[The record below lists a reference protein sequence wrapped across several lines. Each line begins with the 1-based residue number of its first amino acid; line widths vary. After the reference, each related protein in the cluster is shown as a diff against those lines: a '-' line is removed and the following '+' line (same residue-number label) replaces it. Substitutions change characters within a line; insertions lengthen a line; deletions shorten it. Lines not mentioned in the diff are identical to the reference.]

1 MPKRKIKMNR
11 IYQLLTILIAFTL
24 SIVVLLSFASCSDA
38 KQAQKGYNK
47 FIKHGGKI
55 KPEYI
60 YTERIDSV
68 IVNGKT
74 EYITVIDSVKID
86 CPDKPKTRYEV
97 RNERK
102 SKEDSLKYA
111 LKTLKEKNAF
121 TIDSLN
127 KVIRLAKIDKNVHKI
142 DSKQTIKEIQHKTR
156 QLRIEEQNFKW
167 YHWVLFVI
175 IFLLG
180 AYLRGVIASLFYVI
194 KK

>member
-1 MPKRKIKMNR
+1 M
-11 IYQLLTILIAFTL
+11 LLGTAFALIFGMFFM
-24 SIVVLLSFASCSDA
+24 SGCSDS
-38 KQAQKGYNK
+38 KQAQKHFDK

-74 EYITVIDSVKID
+74 EYITKIDSVKVD
-86 CPDKPKTRYEV
+86 CPDKPKTRFEV

-111 LKTLKEKNAF
+111 LKMLKEKNSF

-127 KVIRLAKIDKNVHKI
+127 KVIKLSRIQKNVHKI
-142 DSKQTIKEIQHKTR
+142 DSKQVIKQTKALNQKT
-156 QLRIEEQNFKW
+156 FKW
-167 YHWVLFVI
+167 YHWILISIGGIVLLFI
-175 IFLLG
+175 GFLIG
-180 AYLRGVIASLFYVI
+180 KYLSKFI
-194 KK
+194 

>member
-1 MPKRKIKMNR
+1 MKPNKQL
-11 IYQLLTILIAFTL
+11 IYQWITVLIGFAV
-24 SIVVLLSFASCSDA
+24 SIAVLMSISSCSDS

-47 FIKHGGKI
+47 FIKYGGKI
-55 KPEYI
+55 NPEYI

-74 EYITVIDSVKID
+74 EYITVIDSVKVD
-86 CPDKPKTRYEV
+86 CPDQPKTRYEV

-127 KVIRLAKIDKNVHKI
+127 KVIRLAKIDKKVHKI
-142 DSKQTIKEIQHKTR
+142 DSKQAIKEIQHKTR

-180 AYLRGVIASLFYVI
+180 AYLRGFFGAFLLDI
-194 KK
+194 KKNIQ

>member
-1 MPKRKIKMNR
+1 MTR
-11 IYQLLTILIAFTL
+11 IYQFITLVFTTAVALWVFFAFTG
-24 SIVVLLSFASCSDA
+24 CSDA

-60 YTERIDSV
+60 YTERIDSI

-74 EYITVIDSVKID
+74 EYITKIDSVKVD
-86 CPDKPKTRYEV
+86 CPDQPKTRHEV

-127 KVIRLAKIDKNVHKI
+127 KVIRLAKIQKKVRKI
-142 DSKQTIKEIQHKTR
+142 DSKQAIKEIQHKTR

-167 YHWVLFVI
+167 YHWVLFVVV
-175 IFLLG
+175 FLLG
-180 AYLRGVIASLFYVI
+180 AYLRGFFGAFLSDI
-194 KK
+194 KKNIQ